1 MLKFRMSESQHP
13 NKLPDQRSCAN
24 LNQGICKD
32 HPHER
37 GKGDVK
43 LLFYLIW
50 SYFN

>member
-13 NKLPDQRSCAN
+13 NQRPAN

-43 LLFYLIW
+43 LLLNLI
-50 SYFN
+50 